1 MLRLFENSD
10 WKGVYNHR
18 NQIFLMENFFDG
30 KVFDGKILMKNFI
43 IIFYANQ

>member
-30 KVFDGKILMKNFI
+30 KVFDGKIFDEKFYYNFLC
-43 IIFYANQ
+43 